1 VVHDKNRVKYN
12 GEVCVPMCAIRAMFR
27 IFEPSV
33 DALYD
38 AYRAPIIDVLHGT
51 ICIFVLRVRNRLSMA
66 SKEATRSKMYKAH
79 LFMSSSPSI
88 ETSNPPEAGPPST
101 SPAETQSFEHVSS
114 SQPQSQL
121 ETQPTG
127 LDLHK
132 GRIPNTPLASATIS
146 FLLGSIFA
154 LAVRAL
160 FVNLGLSAALFDL
173 VKTGNVAG
181 TIAFNNPLVQLS
193 FFFATWSAFHWGEFA
208 MTAGWN
214 RARANVDCK

>member
-1 VVHDKNRVKYN
+1 
-12 GEVCVPMCAIRAMFR
+12 MASS
-27 IFEPSV
+27 PSV
-33 DALYD
+33 D
-38 AYRAPIIDVLHGT
+38 
-51 ICIFVLRVRNRLSMA
+51 
-66 SKEATRSKMYKAH
+66 
-79 LFMSSSPSI
+79 
-88 ETSNPPEAGPPST
+88 TSNPHEAGSSSTPPT
-101 SPAETQSFEHVSS
+101 ETQSFERVSS

-121 ETQPTG
+121 WSLETQPTR

-146 FLLGSIFA
+146 FLLGSVFA

-173 VKTGNVAG
+173 VKTGNVALE
-181 TIAFNNPLVQLS
+181 TIAFNDPLVQLS

-214 RARANVDCK
+214 RARATVDCK

>member
-1 VVHDKNRVKYN
+1 
-12 GEVCVPMCAIRAMFR
+12 MFR

-33 DALYD
+33 AALFD
-38 AYRAPIIDVLHGT
+38 AYRAPIIDVLYGT
-51 ICIFVLRVRNRLSMA
+51 VRIFVLHTRNRLSM
-66 SKEATRSKMYKAH
+66 TLRRRPDPRSTKGTH
-79 LFMSSSPSI
+79 SSSPSPPV
-88 ETSNPPEAGPPST
+88 EMSNMSNMHEAGSSST
-101 SPAETQSFEHVSS
+101 SPTGTQSSERVSPS
-114 SQPQSQL
+114 QSQSQSQSQLWSL
-121 ETQPTG
+121 ETQPTVR
-127 LDLHK
+127 DLHK

-160 FVNLGLSAALFDL
+160 FVNLGLSAVLFDL
-173 VKTGNVAG
+173 VRTGKVALG

-214 RARANVDCK
+214 RARVTVDCK